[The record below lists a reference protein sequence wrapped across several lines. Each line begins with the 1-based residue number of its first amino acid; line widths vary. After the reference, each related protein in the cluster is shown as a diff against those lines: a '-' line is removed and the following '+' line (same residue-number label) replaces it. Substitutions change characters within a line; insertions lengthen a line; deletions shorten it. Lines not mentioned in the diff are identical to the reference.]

1 MEHQGKP
8 RAGRLAG
15 KVALV
20 TGAGPGLGGVIATA
34 MAHEGA
40 RLVICD
46 INPEALKPVAAQ
58 LAEIGDEHQA
68 VRCDVSDS
76 AAVDAASWTAPVTL
90 DAASWTEEAAAAAV
104 PETRSPARDAAAPT
118 PPEETVWPLS
128 LGLPITLSLSR
139 VAVSRTRSTRRS
151 TILLGVTF
159 SVRASTSLLRLAWV
173 RSISRRTSSGS
184 LAVVTGCL
192 LPRP

>member
-1 MEHQGKP
+1 MTDLKNA
-8 RAGRLAG
+8 RAGRLTG

-58 LAEIGDEHQA
+58 LAEIGAEHLA

-76 AAVDAASWTAPVTL
+76 AAVDAMFA
-90 DAASWTEEAAAAAV
+90 
-104 PETRSPARDAAAPT
+104 
-118 PPEETVWPLS
+118 
-128 LGLPITLSLSR
+128 
-139 VAVSRTRSTRRS
+139 
-151 TILLGVTF
+151 
-159 SVRASTSLLRLAWV
+159 
-173 RSISRRTSSGS
+173 
-184 LAVVTGCL
+184 
-192 LPRP
+192 